1 MIFFYILKAQ
11 TFAIIQI
18 IDPLCICEI
27 LKVLWSSALIND
39 TFVVLGD
46 PIYICN
52 LTCKGTTMECNQE
65 NKVWGVTIDDKL
77 TLTLQ
82 LENIIKKTNQ
92 KLYALSRIK
101 RYMGFEYNK
110 LIMSSFTKSQ
120 FRHCPLVWMF
130 CSRTSM
136 STPHYKRLL
145 LKF

>member
-1 MIFFYILKAQ
+1 M
-11 TFAIIQI
+11 
-18 IDPLCICEI
+18 
-27 LKVLWSSALIND
+27 
-39 TFVVLGD
+39 VLGD

-92 KLYALSRIK
+92 KLYALSRIN

-110 LIMSSFTKSQ
+110 LIMSSFTK
-120 FRHCPLVWMF
+120 F
-130 CSRTSM
+130 
-136 STPHYKRLL
+136 
-145 LKF
+145 